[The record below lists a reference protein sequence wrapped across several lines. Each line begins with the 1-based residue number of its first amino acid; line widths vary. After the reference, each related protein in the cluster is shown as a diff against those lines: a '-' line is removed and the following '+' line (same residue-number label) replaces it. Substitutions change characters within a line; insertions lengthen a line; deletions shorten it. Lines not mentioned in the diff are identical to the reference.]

1 MRAKAEAEWC
11 GVKGRADRAA
21 ERCATECVRAK
32 PRRAAAELGHA
43 GESCGAGQAE
53 QAKRLREVGQK
64 EGREGQ
70 LGRGREEERGKGRA
84 GSCAGLKKKNRIFFK

>member
-11 GVKGRADRAA
+11 GVKGQADRAA
-21 ERCATECVRAK
+21 ERCAAECVRAK

-53 QAKRLREVGQK
+53 QAKRLREVGRK
-64 EGREGQ
+64 EGKGGVAGLR
-70 LGRGREEERGKGRA
+70 LGRRKGKGPGWFLCWADEEE
-84 GSCAGLKKKNRIFFK
+84 